1 MVPLAL
7 GTGHHCRMFW
17 MAGESRDLR
26 HHELVALGEPPRLAA
41 QQPDDGVTR

>member
-1 MVPLAL
+1 
-7 GTGHHCRMFW
+7 

-41 QQPDDGVTR
+41 QEPAGSPTFDGAQ